1 MTELWNI
8 LKNLKWSGDFE
19 KKKKT
24 HTAHHR
30 WKMKNNNEMTVN
42 VVPGI
47 LSFQICER
55 ESEQRLPKE
64 LKLKKVSLAF
74 GLEISENW
82 HGCK

>member
-1 MTELWNI
+1 
-8 LKNLKWSGDFE
+8 
-19 KKKKT
+19 
-24 HTAHHR
+24 
-30 WKMKNNNEMTVN
+30 MKNNNEMTVN

-74 GLEISENW
+74 GLEISEN
-82 HGCK
+82 